1 MIIIP
6 AYEPQKI
13 LLDLLTSLKQLIG
26 DTTLDCQIV
35 IINDGSQSKEAN
47 EIFRAAREQG
57 MVILNHSN
65 NRGKGAAI
73 KTGINYAHSLE
84 KQWVVTADADG
95 QHLPKDILNVI
106 KKGTEWGGAV
116 VLGVRAFDATTPLRS
131 RLGNFM
137 TTNLFSLFHGGKIQD
152 TQTGLRYIPKSYF
165 ETFSKIPYNRYEFE
179 FASLI
184 LAVKED
190 NIRQVPIQ
198 TIYEPGNPTSHF
210 RKFVDSARI
219 YWVFAR
225 SIVASVSSTIVDI
238 SVFVLC
244 QQLIQNT
251 LMSILISRS
260 IATILYFY
268 LARNFV
274 FKTKTEAMRQ
284 LRLYTTLVFINAL
297 ILSPIID
304 YVHIHMNFNKEV
316 TYILL
321 AMAFYAINLS
331 IQRKI
336 IFRDR

>member
-1 MIIIP
+1 
-6 AYEPQKI
+6 
-13 LLDLLTSLKQLIG
+13 
-26 DTTLDCQIV
+26 
-35 IINDGSQSKEAN
+35 
-47 EIFRAAREQG
+47 
-57 MVILNHSN
+57 
-65 NRGKGAAI
+65 
-73 KTGINYAHSLE
+73 
-84 KQWVVTADADG
+84 
-95 QHLPKDILNVI
+95 
-106 KKGTEWGGAV
+106 
-116 VLGVRAFDATTPLRS
+116 VLGVRVFDRQTPLRS
-131 RLGNFM
+131 RLGNFI
-137 TTNLFSLFHGGKIQD
+137 TTKLFSLFHGGNIKD

-165 ETFSKIPYNRYEFE
+165 EKFSKILYNRYEFE

-184 LAVKED
+184 QAVKEN
-190 NIRQVPIQ
+190 NIRQVPIE

-225 SIVASVSSTIVDI
+225 SIVVSGSSTIVDI
-238 SVFVLC
+238 SIFVLC
-244 QQLIQNT
+244 QKLIQNT

-268 LARNFV
+268 LARHFV
-274 FKTKTEAMRQ
+274 FKTKTEAIRQ
-284 LRLYTTLVFINAL
+284 LLLYTTLVFINAL

-331 IQRKI
+331 IQRRI